1 LAPTSG
7 ETPKTSGAASADIE
21 GVQSKV
27 TGCDQSRPIG
37 PNGRNGSKADIGEL
51 ARSTLPVLEDEQ
63 QEEGPMMRPLLLL
76 SVTALLLPACQAGEK
91 SGNNI
96 AEGNAAAAVNVGA
109 DEQAIRGQVDRWLQ
123 LVKAKD
129 AAGIAALYA
138 EDGAVMPPNAAIGKG
153 RAAIQQAW
161 ASMMQT
167 PGFDLT
173 FDPEQIIVS
182 ASGDMAL
189 DRGTYRLAV
198 APNGTAQTDT
208 GKYVVVWRKIGSE
221 WKAAA
226 DIFNSDLPAS
236 GG

>member
-1 LAPTSG
+1 MTKS
-7 ETPKTSGAASADIE
+7 
-21 GVQSKV
+21 
-27 TGCDQSRPIG
+27 
-37 PNGRNGSKADIGEL
+37 
-51 ARSTLPVLEDEQ
+51 
-63 QEEGPMMRPLLLL
+63 LLLL
-76 SVTALLLPACQAGEK
+76 SVAALLLSACQAGDK
-91 SGNNI
+91 PANDA
-96 AEGNAAAAVNVGA
+96 AEVNSSAAVDIGA
-109 DEQAIRGQVDRWLQ
+109 DEQAIRGQVDHWLQ

-129 AAGIAALYA
+129 AAGIASLYA
-138 EDGAVMPPNAAIGKG
+138 EDGAVMPPNGPIGKG
-153 RAAIQQAW
+153 RAAIQQTW

-173 FDPEQIIVS
+173 FVPEQIIVS
-182 ASGDMAL
+182 SSGDMAL

>member
-1 LAPTSG
+1 MSACQKAEKPANDATGANS
-7 ETPKTSGAASADIE
+7 AASADA
-21 GVQSKV
+21 S
-27 TGCDQSRPIG
+27 
-37 PNGRNGSKADIGEL
+37 
-51 ARSTLPVLEDEQ
+51 
-63 QEEGPMMRPLLLL
+63 
-76 SVTALLLPACQAGEK
+76 
-91 SGNNI
+91 
-96 AEGNAAAAVNVGA
+96 A

-129 AAGIAALYA
+129 AAAIAGLYA
-138 EDGAVMPPNAAIGKG
+138 EGGAVMPPNAPIGKG
-153 RAAIQQAW
+153 REAIQKTW

-173 FDPEQIIVS
+173 ITPEEIIVS
-182 ASGDMAL
+182 SSGDMAL

-236 GG
+236 RG